1 MKIVNEYIALDGYV
15 VATDIIQAAE
25 NFRND
30 SYVYDTYEDAHDS
43 WYYRSVDETKIYQ
56 VNTRISES

>member
-1 MKIVNEYIALDGYV
+1 MRITNEYITLDGYV
-15 VATDIIQAAE
+15 VATDITQAAE
-25 NFRND
+25 SFRND
-30 SYVYDTYEDAHDS
+30 LYVYDTYEDARNS